1 MFIKIVKKTMHIAEI
16 LVDDLVETNKEKD
29 EEI

>member
-1 MFIKIVKKTMHIAEI
+1 MFIKIVKNTMNIAEI